1 MKIKVASTVKGKLSI
16 PFVYGTHVANTELE
30 ISDEQA
36 KSVEIFNLIKSGLLE
51 VDADTMHDNFVE
63 YKNTGKSSI
72 NFSWGLYVKP
82 GQTFFVEVKHTQGEE
97 IKTFLKTNAITR
109 VIKKKEDVKKI
120 NAPKSENKS
129 NKKVEKKVDK
139 QQESIVE
146 ISKNPEVLK
155 DVIAKQKIPANV
167 HIHKPTEPA
176 IIKESTAVKEITEE
190 DNGIK
195 FVDQEQKKE
204 KINRLHKFIKDK
216 SSESV

>member
-1 MKIKVASTVKGKLSI
+1 MKIKVASTVKGKLCI
-16 PFVYGTHVANTELE
+16 PFVYGTHLANTELE

-36 KSVEIFNLIKSGLLE
+36 KSVEIFNLIRSGLLE
-51 VDADTMHDNFVE
+51 VDENIMHDNFVE

-97 IKTFLKTNAITR
+97 IKTFVKTNAITR
-109 VIKKKEDVKKI
+109 VIKKKEDVKKT
-120 NAPKSENKS
+120 NVPKVENKN
-129 NKKVEKKVDK
+129 NKKVEKKTEK
-139 QQESIVE
+139 QQASIVE
-146 ISKNPEVLK
+146 IAKDPEALK

-167 HIHKPTEPA
+167 HIHKPTEPMV
-176 IIKESTAVKEITEE
+176 IKQATEQ
-190 DNGIK
+190 DNSIN

-204 KINRLHKFIKDK
+204 KLNRLHKFIKDK

>member
-1 MKIKVASTVKGKLSI
+1 MKIKVASTVKGKLCI
-16 PFVYGTHVANTELE
+16 PFVYGTHLANTELE

-36 KSVEIFNLIKSGLLE
+36 KSVEIFNLIRSGLLE
-51 VDADTMHDNFVE
+51 VDENIMHDNFVE

-97 IKTFLKTNAITR
+97 IKTFVKTNAITR
-109 VIKKKEDVKKI
+109 VIKKKEDVKKT
-120 NAPKSENKS
+120 NVPKVENKN
-129 NKKVEKKVDK
+129 NKKVEKKTEK
-139 QQESIVE
+139 QQASIVE
-146 ISKNPEVLK
+146 ISKDPEALK

-167 HIHKPTEPA
+167 HIHKPIEPIVIKQATEQ
-176 IIKESTAVKEITEE
+176 
-190 DNGIK
+190 DNSIN

-204 KINRLHKFIKDK
+204 KLNRLHKFIKDK

>member
-1 MKIKVASTVKGKLSI
+1 MKIKVASTVKGKLCI
-16 PFVYGTHVANTELE
+16 PFVYGTHLANTELE

-36 KSVEIFNLIKSGLLE
+36 KSVEIFNLIRSGLLE
-51 VDADTMHDNFVE
+51 VDENIMHDNFVE

-97 IKTFLKTNAITR
+97 IKTFVKTNAITR
-109 VIKKKEDVKKI
+109 IIKKKEDVKKT
-120 NAPKSENKS
+120 NVPKVENKN
-129 NKKVEKKVDK
+129 NKKVEKKTEK
-139 QQESIVE
+139 QQASIVE
-146 ISKNPEVLK
+146 ISKDPEALK

-167 HIHKPTEPA
+167 HIHKPTEP
-176 IIKESTAVKEITEE
+176 IVIKQATEQ
-190 DNGIK
+190 DNSIN

-204 KINRLHKFIKDK
+204 KLNRLHKFIKDK